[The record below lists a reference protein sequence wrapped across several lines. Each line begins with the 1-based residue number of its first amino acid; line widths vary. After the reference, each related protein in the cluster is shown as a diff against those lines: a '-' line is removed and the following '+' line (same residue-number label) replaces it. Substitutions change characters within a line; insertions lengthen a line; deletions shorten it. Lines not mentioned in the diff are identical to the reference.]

1 MRSKRCKEGILQVK
15 HMTDAELQVIP
26 DNLINFGYRERL
38 LFERPLFLLLKL
50 ISDSE
55 LNYNLKG
62 FSKDNIDELITHA
75 GEDRPLQTII
85 TKIWELKVFIKS
97 LSSSSA
103 YIRGDTLSIV
113 NVNEKDTV
121 RYIKKEINNIF
132 RKVEQLFN

>member
-1 MRSKRCKEGILQVK
+1 
-15 HMTDAELQVIP
+15 MTDIELQVIP

-38 LFERPLFLLLKL
+38 LFERPLFLLLKF

-55 LNYNLKG
+55 LNYNLKS
-62 FSKDNIDELITHA
+62 FSKNNIDELITHA
-75 GEDRPLQTII
+75 RENTPLQIII

-103 YIRGDTLSIV
+103 YIRGDTLSTV
-113 NVNEKDTV
+113 NVNEKNAV
-121 RYIKKEINNIF
+121 LYIKKEINSIF